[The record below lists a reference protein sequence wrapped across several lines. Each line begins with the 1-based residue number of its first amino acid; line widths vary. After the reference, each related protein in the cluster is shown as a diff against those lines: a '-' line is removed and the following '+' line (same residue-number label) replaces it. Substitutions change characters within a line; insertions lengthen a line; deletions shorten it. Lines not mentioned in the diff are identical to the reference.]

1 MGASP
6 LRGIGGASTPHDAHK
21 IHRKVARLRKR
32 AEPNVRIANVD
43 AVARAF
49 RAASHPGSSAAGH
62 IVSSATTGIRYWAD
76 WVELRPADRD
86 DGSLVSA
93 TCAWLQLHYAQ
104 NKHNVN
110 GGIAAYED
118 AFDKAG
124 IKHELYPAS
133 PQRRR
138 LGGGRR
144 DIT

>member
-1 MGASP
+1 M
-6 LRGIGGASTPHDAHK
+6 
-21 IHRKVARLRKR
+21 
-32 AEPNVRIANVD
+32 
-43 AVARAF
+43 
-49 RAASHPGSSAAGH
+49 
-62 IVSSATTGIRYWAD
+62 
-76 WVELRPADRD
+76 
-86 DGSLVSA
+86 VSA